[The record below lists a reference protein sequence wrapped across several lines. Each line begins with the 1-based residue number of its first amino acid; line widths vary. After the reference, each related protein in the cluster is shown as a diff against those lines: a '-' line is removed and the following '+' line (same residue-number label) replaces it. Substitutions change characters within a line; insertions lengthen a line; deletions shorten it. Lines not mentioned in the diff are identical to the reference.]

1 MDNNGFNEY
10 TPQNDPFTPAPPQ
23 TERPYYRARDF
34 RAAARKALQGFWLMA
49 IVVTFVAALLGGVS
63 QSFNVRVEVPSP
75 VEFNQEIDT
84 TELDAIPG
92 ADESLLVGFIHFVN
106 EISEQYPFFKP
117 LLAFLSILAAIQLII
132 GGPVMLGYNR
142 FKLHRL
148 DGEEAKFS
156 DLFSCFDR
164 FLDGLWMRIRTI
176 LQVFLWSLL
185 FVIPGIVASYRYAM
199 VPYLMADHPEMTVAQ
214 AFDRSKAMMN
224 GHKGEL
230 FLLHLSFIGWLL
242 LSAITLGLA
251 GLVIAPYMQFAEGAF
266 YRNLAADRAA

>member
-49 IVVTFVAALLGGVS
+49 IVVTFVAALLGGVG

-84 TELDAIPG
+84 TELDSIPG

-117 LLAFLSILAAIQLII
+117 LLAFLSVLAAVQLII
-132 GGPVMLGYNR
+132 GGPISLGYNR

-176 LQVFLWSLL
+176 LQVFLWALL
-185 FVIPGIVASYRYAM
+185 FIIPGIVAAYRYAM

-214 AFDRSKAMMN
+214 AFDRSKAMMK
-224 GHKGEL
+224 GHKGDL

-242 LSAITLGLA
+242 LSAITLGIG
-251 GLVIAPYMQFAEGAF
+251 GLVVAPYMQFAEGAF
-266 YRNLAADRAA
+266 YRNLAADHAA

>member
-49 IVVTFVAALLGGVS
+49 IVVTFVAALLGGVR

-148 DGEEAKFS
+148 DGEEAKFG

-199 VPYLMADHPEMTVAQ
+199 VPYLMADHPDMTVAQ

-230 FLLHLSFIGWLL
+230 FLLHLSFIGWWIV
-242 LSAITLGLA
+242 SALTLGIGA
-251 GLVIAPYMQFAEGAF
+251 LVVMPYEQFSEAAF
-266 YRNLAADRAA
+266 YRNLAAGNH

>member
-10 TPQNDPFTPAPPQ
+10 TPNDPFTPAPPQ
-23 TERPYYRARDF
+23 TERPYY

-63 QSFNVRVEVPSP
+63 QTFSVRVDIPAP
-75 VEFNQEIDT
+75 AEFSQELDV

-92 ADESLLVGFIHFVN
+92 ADESLLVGFIHWID
-106 EISEQYPFFKP
+106 EINEQYPFVKP
-117 LLAFLSILAAIQLII
+117 LVAFFSVLSAIQLII

-148 DGEEAKFS
+148 DGQEAKFS

-164 FLDGLWMRIRTI
+164 FLDGLWMRIRTF
-176 LQVFLWSLL
+176 LQVFAWSLL
-185 FVIPGIVASYRYAM
+185 FIIPGIVAAYRYAM

-214 AFDRSKAMMN
+214 AFDRSKAMMK
-224 GHKGEL
+224 GHKGDL

-242 LSAITLGLA
+242 LGALTLGI
-251 GLVIAPYMQFAEGAF
+251 GDLVVAPYMQFAEGAF
-266 YRNLAADRAA
+266 YRNLAAGNS

>member
-10 TPQNDPFTPAPPQ
+10 NPQNDPFTPAPPQ
-23 TERPYYRARDF
+23 RERPYYRARDF

-49 IVVTFVAALLGGVS
+49 ILVTFVAALLGGTSEAGFSVS
-63 QSFNVRVEVPSP
+63 GNVDY
-75 VEFNQEIDT
+75 QIDT

-92 ADESLLVGFIHFVN
+92 ADESALVQYIHWMDSMNNRFPV
-106 EISEQYPFFKP
+106 IKP
-117 LLAFLSILAAIQLII
+117 LVAFLSILSAIQLII
-132 GGPVMLGYNR
+132 GGPIMLGYNR

-148 DGEEAKFS
+148 DGEEAAFG

-176 LQVFLWSLL
+176 LQVLAWSLL
-185 FVIPGIVASYRYAM
+185 FIIPGIVAAYRYAM
-199 VPYLMADHPEMTVAQ
+199 VPYLMADHPGMSVAE
-214 AFDRSKAMMN
+214 AFNRSKAMMN

-242 LSAITLGLA
+242 LSAITLGIA
-251 GLVIAPYMQFAEGAF
+251 GLVVSPYMQFAETAF
-266 YRNLAADRAA
+266 YRNLAAGNV

>member
-10 TPQNDPFTPAPPQ
+10 NPQPDPFTPAPPQ

-49 IVVTFVAALLGGVS
+49 ILVTFVAGLLGGITQGGFS
-63 QSFNVRVEVPSP
+63 PSANV
-75 VEFNQEIDT
+75 NYEIDS
-84 TELDAIPG
+84 TELDSIPG
-92 ADESLLVGFIHFVN
+92 ADESALVDYIHWMESVNDRYPALKAFI
-106 EISEQYPFFKP
+106 
-117 LLAFLSILAAIQLII
+117 AFASVLSAIQLII
-132 GGPVMLGYNR
+132 GGPITLGFNR

-176 LQVFLWSLL
+176 LQVLAWSLL
-185 FVIPGIVASYRYAM
+185 FIIPGIVAAYRYAM
-199 VPYLMADHPEMTVAQ
+199 VPYLMADYPDMSVSE
-214 AFDRSKAMMN
+214 AFNRSKAMMH

-251 GLVIAPYMQFAEGAF
+251 GLVISPYMQFAEGAF
-266 YRNLAADRAA
+266 YRNLAAGNH

>member
-1 MDNNGFNEY
+1 MDNNGFNDY
-10 TPQNDPFTPAPPQ
+10 YPQPDEFTPAPPQ
-23 TERPYYRARDF
+23 RERPYYRARDF

-49 IVVTFVAALLGGVS
+49 ILVTFVAALLGGTSEAGFSVS
-63 QSFNVRVEVPSP
+63 GNVDY
-75 VEFNQEIDT
+75 QIDT

-106 EISEQYPFFKP
+106 EISEQYPIFKP

-142 FKLHRL
+142 FKLQRL

-176 LQVFLWSLL
+176 LQVFAWSLL

-199 VPYLMADHPEMTVAQ
+199 VPYLMADHPDMSVAQ

-266 YRNLAADRAA
+266 YRNLAADRAI

>member
-23 TERPYYRARDF
+23 TERPYYRVRDF

-199 VPYLMADHPEMTVAQ
+199 VPYLMADHPDMTVAQ

-242 LSAITLGLA
+242 LSAITLGLV

>member
-199 VPYLMADHPEMTVAQ
+199 VPYLMADHPDMSVAQ

-251 GLVIAPYMQFAEGAF
+251 GLVISPYMQFAEGAF
-266 YRNLAADRAA
+266 YRNLAAGNS

>member
-10 TPQNDPFTPAPPQ
+10 TPNDPFTPAPPQ

-49 IVVTFVAALLGGVS
+49 IVVTFVAALLGGTTQGSISV
-63 QSFNVRVEVPSP
+63 NADVNY
-75 VEFNQEIDT
+75 EFDS
-84 TELDAIPG
+84 TELASIPG
-92 ADESLLVGFIHFVN
+92 ANESALAHYVDWMESMNDRFPAL
-106 EISEQYPFFKP
+106 KP
-117 LLAFLSILAAIQLII
+117 LMAFLSVLAAVQLII
-132 GGPVMLGYNR
+132 GGPISLGYNR

-176 LQVFLWSLL
+176 LQVFLWALL
-185 FVIPGIVASYRYAM
+185 FIIPGIVAAYRYSM
-199 VPYLMADHPEMTVAQ
+199 VPYLMADHPGMTVAQ
-214 AFDRSKAMMN
+214 AFDRSKAMMK

-242 LSAITLGLA
+242 LSAITLGIG
-251 GLVIAPYMQFAEGAF
+251 GLVVAPYMQFAEGAF
-266 YRNLAADRAA
+266 YRNLAADHAA

>member
-199 VPYLMADHPEMTVAQ
+199 VPYLMADHPDMTVAQ

-251 GLVIAPYMQFAEGAF
+251 GLVISPYMQFAEGAF

>member
-142 FKLHRL
+142 FKLYRL

-199 VPYLMADHPEMTVAQ
+199 VPYLMADHPDMTVAQ

>member
-23 TERPYYRARDF
+23 RERPYYRARDF
-34 RAAARKALQGFWLMA
+34 RAAARRALQGFWLMA
-49 IVVTFVAALLGGVS
+49 IAVTFVAALLGGTSQVGVS
-63 QSFNVRVEVPSP
+63 ASANV
-75 VEFNQEIDT
+75 NYEIDT

-92 ADESLLVGFIHFVN
+92 AGDSALVEYIHWVESLNNRFPIM
-106 EISEQYPFFKP
+106 KP
-117 LLAFLSILAAIQLII
+117 LASFLSVLAAIQLII
-132 GGPVMLGYNR
+132 GGPITLGYNR
-142 FKLHRL
+142 FKLKRL
-148 DGEEAKFS
+148 DGEEARFG

-164 FLDGLWMRIRTI
+164 FIDGLWMRIRTI
-176 LQVFLWSLL
+176 LQVFLWALL
-185 FVIPGIVASYRYAM
+185 FIIPGIVAAYRYAM

-251 GLVIAPYMQFAEGAF
+251 GLVVSPYMQFAETAF
-266 YRNLAADRAA
+266 YRNLAADHAA

>member
-199 VPYLMADHPEMTVAQ
+199 VPYLMADHPDMSVAQ

>member
-10 TPQNDPFTPAPPQ
+10 TPQNDPFNPAPPQ

-199 VPYLMADHPEMTVAQ
+199 VPYLMADHPDMTVAQ
-214 AFDRSKAMMN
+214 AFDRSKAMMH

>member
-1 MDNNGFNEY
+1 MDNNGFNDFN
-10 TPQNDPFTPAPPQ
+10 PQPNPFNPAPPQ
-23 TERPYYRARDF
+23 QGRPYYRARDF

-199 VPYLMADHPEMTVAQ
+199 VPYLMADHPEMSVAQ

-251 GLVIAPYMQFAEGAF
+251 GLVVAPYMQFAEGAF
-266 YRNLAADRAA
+266 YRNLAAGNS

>member
-49 IVVTFVAALLGGVS
+49 IVVTFVAALLGGVG
-63 QSFNVRVEVPSP
+63 QPCNVRVEVPSP

-142 FKLHRL
+142 FKLYRL

-185 FVIPGIVASYRYAM
+185 FVIPGIVAAYRYAM
-199 VPYLMADHPEMTVAQ
+199 VPYLMADHPGMSVSE
-214 AFDRSKAMMN
+214 AFNRSKAMMN

>member
-49 IVVTFVAALLGGVS
+49 IVVTFVAALLGGVG

-84 TELDAIPG
+84 TELDSIPG

-142 FKLHRL
+142 FKLYRL

-199 VPYLMADHPEMTVAQ
+199 VPYLMADHPDMTVAQ

>member
-199 VPYLMADHPEMTVAQ
+199 VPYLMADHPDMTVAQ

>member
-84 TELDAIPG
+84 TELDSIPG

-142 FKLHRL
+142 FKLYRL

-199 VPYLMADHPEMTVAQ
+199 VPYLMADHPDMSVAQ